1 MCHQFALT
9 SIVEFYSQVIF
20 ICRLISSIIVA
31 ELGVALMILKSLN
44 HMFTIPL
51 NRLSIIQILNIYL
64 TWVFFI
70 ERALFPTIKRDAKKG
85 CYGVINL

>member
-1 MCHQFALT
+1 
-9 SIVEFYSQVIF
+9 
-20 ICRLISSIIVA
+20 
-31 ELGVALMILKSLN
+31 
-44 HMFTIPL
+44 MFTMPL

-85 CYGVINL
+85 CFGVINLKK